1 MIFGGVCM
9 PIIMDD
15 ELRTVGGRIKWVRR
29 QQNLKIKDFA
39 SLLGIS
45 ANYLSLLEHNNRQPS
60 EELLRKMAD
69 YADTS
74 YEWMKTGSALVV
86 DNYEIPDTVQEQP
99 KQPKQARDN
108 RAPNIRLCLCLLKI
122 YCPNLFPDT
131 VCGILGITPEKLDGL
146 MDGTEKYRP
155 GWDKTFEVLAG
166 HLQKTEA
173 EQDAG
178 CLFRAVNEFSR
189 QSERRLF
196 KSFVEDYLDA
206 HVDSTYQRGDVEE
219 PAPDGEPYE
228 LPDCT
233 VAVYSADSVCFPAD
247 ARGKTE
253 HWRFR
258 YMCIT
263 SNPDHIQSGKL
274 IGTDLR
280 RYQDVARSLLPKVK
294 PGPKK
299 KEPAQSRHDIL
310 IFDNKALYERFAAC
324 MAAIQADRE
333 SRDDRLAA
341 QQLPTLLLVNLEGD
355 RLLNTQGALPRFAF
369 TTMRDHAAE
378 CLGGKPDVLGMPETL
393 AMATPTLW
401 GYKFCFLRSKANQ
414 EEPILYLANYLD
426 MAETDTAAEMP
437 DKETVTALLKE
448 AVDSLQ
454 VFNGYSSYFFVFRNQ
469 ALYQT
474 VLKYAHELVAEDS
487 FNNECGHKMNDLQFL
502 LLNQDCTAVQET
514 SGSSV
519 PARP

>member
-1 MIFGGVCM
+1 M

-15 ELRTVGGRIKWVRR
+15 ELRTVGGRIKRVRR

-86 DNYEIPDTVQEQP
+86 DNYEIPDTVQE
-99 KQPKQARDN
+99 QPKQARDN

-274 IGTDLR
+274 IGADLR

-341 QQLPTLLLVNLEGD
+341 QQLPTLLLVDLEGD

-378 CLGGKPDVLGMPETL
+378 CLGGKPDVLGMPEPLTL
-393 AMATPTLW
+393 AAPTLW

-414 EEPILYLANYLD
+414 EEPILYFANYLD
-426 MAETDTAAEMP
+426 MPETDTAEMP
-437 DKETVTALLKE
+437 DKETVAALLKE

-454 VFNGYSSYFFVFRNQ
+454 VFDSYSSYFFVFRNQ

-514 SGSSV
+514 SGPLYQSG
-519 PARP
+519 PKQ

>member
-1 MIFGGVCM
+1 
-9 PIIMDD
+9 MDD

-86 DNYEIPDTVQEQP
+86 DNYEIPDTVQE
-99 KQPKQARDN
+99 QPKQARDN

-189 QSERRLF
+189 QNERRLF

-206 HVDSTYQRGDVEE
+206 HVDSTYRRGDVEE

-233 VAVYSADSVCFPAD
+233 VAVYSAGSVCFPAG
-247 ARGKTE
+247 ARDETE

-274 IGTDLR
+274 TGTDLR

-333 SRDDRLAA
+333 SRGDRLAA
-341 QQLPTLLLVNLEGD
+341 QQLPTLLLVDLEGD

-378 CLGGKPDVLGMPETL
+378 CLGGKPDVLGMPEPLTL
-393 AMATPTLW
+393 ATPTLW

-414 EEPILYLANYLD
+414 EEPMLYFANYLD
-426 MAETDTAAEMP
+426 MAETDTAEMP
-437 DKETVTALLKE
+437 DKETVTTLLKE

-454 VFNGYSSYFFVFRNQ
+454 VFDSYSSYFFVFRNQ

>member
-1 MIFGGVCM
+1 M

-99 KQPKQARDN
+99 KQARDN

-178 CLFRAVNEFSR
+178 CLFRVVNEFSR
-189 QSERRLF
+189 QNERRLF
-196 KSFVEDYLDA
+196 KSFVEDYLDV
-206 HVDSTYQRGDVEE
+206 HVDSTYRRGDVEE

-233 VAVYSADSVCFPAD
+233 VAVYSAGSVCFPAG
-247 ARGKTE
+247 ARDETE

-274 IGTDLR
+274 TGTDLR

-299 KEPAQSRHDIL
+299 KESAQSRHDIL

-333 SRDDRLAA
+333 SRGDRLAA
-341 QQLPTLLLVNLEGD
+341 QQLPTLLLVDLEGD

-414 EEPILYLANYLD
+414 EEPILYFANYLD
-426 MAETDTAAEMP
+426 MAETDTAEMP
-437 DKETVTALLKE
+437 DKETVAALLKE

-454 VFNGYSSYFFVFRNQ
+454 VFDSYSSYFFVFRNQ

-487 FNNECGHKMNDLQFL
+487 FNNECGHKMKDLQFL

>member
-1 MIFGGVCM
+1 M

-189 QSERRLF
+189 QNERRLF

-310 IFDNKALYERFAAC
+310 IFDNKTLYERFAAC

-341 QQLPTLLLVNLEGD
+341 QQLPTLLLVDLEGD

>member
-86 DNYEIPDTVQEQP
+86 DNYEIPDTVQE
-99 KQPKQARDN
+99 QPKQARDN

-274 IGTDLR
+274 IGADLR

-333 SRDDRLAA
+333 SRGDRLAA
-341 QQLPTLLLVNLEGD
+341 QQLPTLLLVDLEGD

-378 CLGGKPDVLGMPETL
+378 CLGGKPDVLGMPEPLTL
-393 AMATPTLW
+393 ATPTLW

-414 EEPILYLANYLD
+414 EEPMLYFANYLD
-426 MAETDTAAEMP
+426 MAETDTAEMP
-437 DKETVTALLKE
+437 DKETVTTLLKE

-454 VFNGYSSYFFVFRNQ
+454 VFDSYSSYFFVFRNQ

>member
-1 MIFGGVCM
+1 M

-86 DNYEIPDTVQEQP
+86 DNYEIPDTVQE
-99 KQPKQARDN
+99 QPKQARDN

-206 HVDSTYQRGDVEE
+206 HVGSTYQRGDVEE

-274 IGTDLR
+274 IGADLR

-333 SRDDRLAA
+333 SRGDRLAA
-341 QQLPTLLLVNLEGD
+341 QQLPTLLLVDLEGD

-378 CLGGKPDVLGMPETL
+378 CLGGKPDVLGMPEPLTL
-393 AMATPTLW
+393 ATPTLW

-414 EEPILYLANYLD
+414 EEPMLYFANYLD
-426 MAETDTAAEMP
+426 MAETDTAEMP
-437 DKETVTALLKE
+437 DKETVTTLLKE

-454 VFNGYSSYFFVFRNQ
+454 VFDSYSSYFFVFRNQ

>member
-1 MIFGGVCM
+1 M

-99 KQPKQARDN
+99 KQARDN

-131 VCGILGITPEKLDGL
+131 VCGILGITSEKLDGL

-274 IGTDLR
+274 IGADLR

-341 QQLPTLLLVNLEGD
+341 QQLPTLLLVDLEGD

-414 EEPILYLANYLD
+414 EEPMLYFANYLD
-426 MAETDTAAEMP
+426 MAETDTAEMP
-437 DKETVTALLKE
+437 DKETVTTLLKE

-454 VFNGYSSYFFVFRNQ
+454 VFDSYSSYFFVFRNQ

>member
-1 MIFGGVCM
+1 M

-86 DNYEIPDTVQEQP
+86 DNYEIPDTVQE
-99 KQPKQARDN
+99 QPKQARDN

-341 QQLPTLLLVNLEGD
+341 QQLPTLLLVDLEGD

-378 CLGGKPDVLGMPETL
+378 CLGGKPDVLGMPEPLTL
-393 AMATPTLW
+393 ATPTLW

-414 EEPILYLANYLD
+414 EEPMLYFANYLD
-426 MAETDTAAEMP
+426 MAETDTAEMP
-437 DKETVTALLKE
+437 DKETVTTLLKE

>member
-1 MIFGGVCM
+1 M

-99 KQPKQARDN
+99 KQARDN

-131 VCGILGITPEKLDGL
+131 VCGILGITSEKLDGL

-274 IGTDLR
+274 IGADLR

-341 QQLPTLLLVNLEGD
+341 QQLPTLLLVDLEGD

-378 CLGGKPDVLGMPETL
+378 CLSGKPDVLGMPETL

-414 EEPILYLANYLD
+414 EEPMLYFANYLD
-426 MAETDTAAEMP
+426 MAETDTAEMP
-437 DKETVTALLKE
+437 DKETVTTLLKE

-454 VFNGYSSYFFVFRNQ
+454 VFDSYSSYFFVFRNQ

>member
-1 MIFGGVCM
+1 M

-86 DNYEIPDTVQEQP
+86 DNYEIPDTVQE
-99 KQPKQARDN
+99 QPKQARDN

-274 IGTDLR
+274 IGADLR

-333 SRDDRLAA
+333 SRGDRLAA
-341 QQLPTLLLVNLEGD
+341 QQLPTLLLVDLEGD

-378 CLGGKPDVLGMPETL
+378 CLGGKPDVLGMPEPLTL
-393 AMATPTLW
+393 ATPTLW

-414 EEPILYLANYLD
+414 EEPMLYFANYLD
-426 MAETDTAAEMP
+426 MAETDTAEMP
-437 DKETVTALLKE
+437 DKETVTTLLKE

-454 VFNGYSSYFFVFRNQ
+454 VFDSYSSYFFVFRNQ

>member
-1 MIFGGVCM
+1 M

-99 KQPKQARDN
+99 KQARDN

-189 QSERRLF
+189 QNERRLF

-258 YMCIT
+258 YMCLT
-263 SNPDHIQSGKL
+263 SNPDYIQSGKL
-274 IGTDLR
+274 TGTDLR
-280 RYQDVARSLLPKVK
+280 RYQDVARGLLPKVK

-310 IFDNKALYERFAAC
+310 VFDNKTLYERFAAC

-333 SRDDRLAA
+333 SRGDRLAA
-341 QQLPTLLLVNLEGD
+341 QQLPTLLLVDLEGD

-378 CLGGKPDVLGMPETL
+378 CLGGKPDVLGMPEPLTL
-393 AMATPTLW
+393 AAPTLW

-414 EEPILYLANYLD
+414 EEPILYFANYLD
-426 MAETDTAAEMP
+426 MPETDTAEMP
-437 DKETVTALLKE
+437 DKETVAALLKE

-454 VFNGYSSYFFVFRNQ
+454 VFDSYSSYFFVFRNQ

>member
-1 MIFGGVCM
+1 M

-99 KQPKQARDN
+99 KQARDN
-108 RAPNIRLCLCLLKI
+108 RVPNIRLCLCLLKI

-178 CLFRAVNEFSR
+178 CLFRVVNEFSR
-189 QSERRLF
+189 QNERRLF
-196 KSFVEDYLDA
+196 KSFVEDYLDV
-206 HVDSTYQRGDVEE
+206 HVDSTYRRGDVEE

-233 VAVYSADSVCFPAD
+233 VAVYSAGSVCFPAG
-247 ARGKTE
+247 ARDETE

-274 IGTDLR
+274 TGTDLR

-299 KEPAQSRHDIL
+299 KESAQSRHDIL

-333 SRDDRLAA
+333 SRGDRLAA
-341 QQLPTLLLVNLEGD
+341 QQLPTLLLVDLEGD

-414 EEPILYLANYLD
+414 EEPILYFANYLD
-426 MAETDTAAEMP
+426 MAETDTAEMP
-437 DKETVTALLKE
+437 DKETVAALLKE

-454 VFNGYSSYFFVFRNQ
+454 VFDSYSSYFFVFRNQ

-487 FNNECGHKMNDLQFL
+487 FNNECGHKMKDLQFL

-519 PARP
+519 PAGPKQ

>member
-1 MIFGGVCM
+1 M

-86 DNYEIPDTVQEQP
+86 DNYEIPDTVQE
-99 KQPKQARDN
+99 QPKQARDN

-274 IGTDLR
+274 IGADLR

-310 IFDNKALYERFAAC
+310 IFDNKTLYERFAAC

-341 QQLPTLLLVNLEGD
+341 QQLPTLLLVDLEGD

-378 CLGGKPDVLGMPETL
+378 CLGGKPDVLGMPEPLTL
-393 AMATPTLW
+393 ATPTLW

-426 MAETDTAAEMP
+426 MAETDTAEMP
-437 DKETVTALLKE
+437 DKETVTTLLKE

-454 VFNGYSSYFFVFRNQ
+454 VFDSYSSYFFVFRNQ

>member
-1 MIFGGVCM
+1 M

-99 KQPKQARDN
+99 KQARDN

-189 QSERRLF
+189 QNERRLF

-206 HVDSTYQRGDVEE
+206 HVDSTYRRGDVEE

-233 VAVYSADSVCFPAD
+233 VAVYSAGSVCFPAG
-247 ARGKTE
+247 ARDETE

-274 IGTDLR
+274 TGTDLR

-333 SRDDRLAA
+333 SRGDRLAA
-341 QQLPTLLLVNLEGD
+341 QQLPTLLLVDLEGD

-378 CLGGKPDVLGMPETL
+378 CLGGKPDVLGMPEPLTL
-393 AMATPTLW
+393 ATPTLW

-414 EEPILYLANYLD
+414 EEPMLYFANYLD
-426 MAETDTAAEMP
+426 MAETDTAEMP
-437 DKETVTALLKE
+437 DKETVTTLLKE

-454 VFNGYSSYFFVFRNQ
+454 VFDSYSSYFFVFRNQ

>member
-1 MIFGGVCM
+1 M

-86 DNYEIPDTVQEQP
+86 DNYEIPDTVQE
-99 KQPKQARDN
+99 QPKQARDN

-274 IGTDLR
+274 IGADLR

-341 QQLPTLLLVNLEGD
+341 QQLPTLLLVDLEGD

-414 EEPILYLANYLD
+414 EEPMLYFANYLD
-426 MAETDTAAEMP
+426 MAETDTAEMP
-437 DKETVTALLKE
+437 DKETVTTLLKE

-454 VFNGYSSYFFVFRNQ
+454 VFDSYSSYFFVFRNQ

>member
-1 MIFGGVCM
+1 M

-99 KQPKQARDN
+99 KQARDN

-131 VCGILGITPEKLDGL
+131 VCGILGITSEKLDGL

-274 IGTDLR
+274 IGADLR

-341 QQLPTLLLVNLEGD
+341 QQLPTLLLVDLEGD

-369 TTMRDHAAE
+369 TTMRDHAAK
-378 CLGGKPDVLGMPETL
+378 CLGGKPDVLGMPEPLTL
-393 AMATPTLW
+393 AAPTLW

-414 EEPILYLANYLD
+414 EEPMLYFANYLD
-426 MAETDTAAEMP
+426 MAETDTAEMP
-437 DKETVTALLKE
+437 DKETVTTLLKE

-454 VFNGYSSYFFVFRNQ
+454 VFDSYSSYFFVFRNQ